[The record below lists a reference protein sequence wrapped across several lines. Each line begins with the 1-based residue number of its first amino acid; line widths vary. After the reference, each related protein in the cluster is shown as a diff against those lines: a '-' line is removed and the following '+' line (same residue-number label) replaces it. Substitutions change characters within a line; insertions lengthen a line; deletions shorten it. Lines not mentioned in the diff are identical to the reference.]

1 LLQNMQRMKAF
12 IHQQVNWPNF
22 TWKNDEIVN
31 LLSEARNLQGRLIG
45 KMESLGFD
53 LRNEA
58 LLDTLTLDVL
68 KSSEIEGEYLNPD
81 QVRSSIARRL
91 GMEIAGSVES
101 DRNVDG
107 VVEMMLDATQ
117 NCFKPLTAERL
128 FDWHAALFPTG
139 RSGMYKITVAD
150 WRKDTTGPMQ
160 VVSGALGKEKVH
172 FQAPDSILVEKE
184 MNQFL
189 DWFNN
194 NSKIDLV
201 IKAAIAHLWFVTI
214 HPFEDGNGR
223 ITRAL
228 TDMLLAQSDKSNQR
242 FYSMSAQIRIERKEY
257 YEILEKTQKGNL
269 DITEW
274 IQWFLNCLI
283 NALKSTDSLLIRVLF
298 KADFWTKHAGVLI
311 NERQKKLLNKLLD
324 GFDGKLT
331 SSKWAKIAKCSKDTA
346 IRDINDLIDKNI
358 LQKEA
363 AGGRSTN
370 YELKIPVPLFP
381 VPLFLCSS
389 VLLFFILPLY
399 PVLPLGQLKI
409 GIPET
414 KQPLQSFR
422 KDQVAFPGFKV
433 VAYLNRPF
441 WVGHGAAKLLQVSG
455 MG

>member
-1 LLQNMQRMKAF
+1 MQITLRMRAF

-22 TWKNDEIVN
+22 TWNNDEIVN
-31 LLSEARNLQGRLIG
+31 LLSEARNLQGRLMG

-68 KSSEIEGEYLNPD
+68 KSSEIEGKYLNPE

-117 NCFKPLTAERL
+117 NCFKSLTTERL

-150 WRKDTTGPMQ
+150 WRKGMTGPMQ

-194 NSKIDLV
+194 NLEIDLV
-201 IKAAIAHLWFVTI
+201 IKAAISHLWFVTI

-242 FYSMSAQIRIERKEY
+242 FYSMSAQIRTERKEY
-257 YEILEKTQKGNL
+257 YEILEKNTKR
-269 DITEW
+269 
-274 IQWFLNCLI
+274 
-283 NALKSTDSLLIRVLF
+283 KS
-298 KADFWTKHAGVLI
+298 
-311 NERQKKLLNKLLD
+311 
-324 GFDGKLT
+324 
-331 SSKWAKIAKCSKDTA
+331 
-346 IRDINDLIDKNI
+346 
-358 LQKEA
+358 
-363 AGGRSTN
+363 
-370 YELKIPVPLFP
+370 
-381 VPLFLCSS
+381 
-389 VLLFFILPLY
+389 
-399 PVLPLGQLKI
+399 
-409 GIPET
+409 
-414 KQPLQSFR
+414 
-422 KDQVAFPGFKV
+422 
-433 VAYLNRPF
+433 
-441 WVGHGAAKLLQVSG
+441 
-455 MG
+455 

>member
-1 LLQNMQRMKAF
+1 MKAF
-12 IHQQVNWPNF
+12 IHQKDNWPEF
-22 TWKNDEIVN
+22 TWNSNDFLD

-45 KMESLGFD
+45 KMETLGFD

-68 KSSEIEGEYLNPD
+68 KSSEIEGEFLNPD

-91 GMEIAGSVES
+91 GMEIAGAVDSDRSVE
-101 DRNVDG
+101 G

-117 NCFKPLTAERL
+117 KCFEPLTADRL
-128 FDWHAALFPTG
+128 LGWHAALFPTG

-160 VVSGALGKEKVH
+160 VVSGAMGKEKVH
-172 FQAPDSILVEKE
+172 FQAPDSDLVEKE
-184 MNQFL
+184 MTRFI
-189 DWFNN
+189 DWFN

-228 TDMLLAQSDKSNQR
+228 TDMLLAQADKSNQR
-242 FYSMSAQIRIERKEY
+242 FYSMSAQIRLERNQY

-269 DITEW
+269 DITDW
-274 IQWFLNCLI
+274 IVWFLICLI
-283 NALKSTDSLLIRVLF
+283 NALKSTDSILKRVLF
-298 KADFWTKHAGVLI
+298 KADFWQKHIDTAI
-311 NERQKKLLNKLLD
+311 NDRQRKLLNRLMD

-331 SSKWAKIAKCSKDTA
+331 SSKWAKIAKCSKDSA
-346 IRDINDLIDKNI
+346 VRDINDLIEKGI

-370 YELKIPVPLFP
+370 YELIGMPAGNIDLFN
-381 VPLFLCSS
+381 
-389 VLLFFILPLY
+389 LLS
-399 PVLPLGQLKI
+399 
-409 GIPET
+409 ET
-414 KQPLQSFR
+414 
-422 KDQVAFPGFKV
+422 
-433 VAYLNRPF
+433 
-441 WVGHGAAKLLQVSG
+441 
-455 MG
+455 

>member
-1 LLQNMQRMKAF
+1 MKIF
-12 IHQQVNWPNF
+12 IYQQDNWPNF
-22 TWKNDEIVN
+22 TWKNDDIVN

-68 KSSEIEGEYLNPD
+68 KSSEIEGEFLNPD

-101 DRNVDG
+101 DRNIDG

-117 NCFKPLTAERL
+117 NCFKLLTADRL

-150 WRKDTTGPMQ
+150 WRKDTTGPME
-160 VVSGALGKEKVH
+160 VVSGAMGKEKVH
-172 FQAPDSILVEKE
+172 FQAPDSSLVEKE
-184 MNQFL
+184 MNLFL
-189 DWFNN
+189 DWFSNN
-194 NSKIDLV
+194 EKTDLV
-201 IKAAIAHLWFVTI
+201 LKAAIAHLWFVTI

-228 TDMLLAQSDKSNQR
+228 TDMLLAKSDKSNQR

-274 IQWFLNCLI
+274 IKWFLNCLI
-283 NALKSTDSLLIRVLF
+283 NSLKSTDSLLVRVLF
-298 KADFWTKHAGVLI
+298 KADFWTKNSKTLI
-311 NERQKKLLNKLLD
+311 NERQKKLLNKLVD
-324 GFDGKLT
+324 GFNGKLT

-346 IRDINDLIDKNI
+346 IRDINDLIDKGI
-358 LQKEA
+358 LQKES

-370 YELKIPVPLFP
+370 YELK
-381 VPLFLCSS
+381 
-389 VLLFFILPLY
+389 
-399 PVLPLGQLKI
+399 
-409 GIPET
+409 
-414 KQPLQSFR
+414 
-422 KDQVAFPGFKV
+422 
-433 VAYLNRPF
+433 
-441 WVGHGAAKLLQVSG
+441 
-455 MG
+455 

>member
-1 LLQNMQRMKAF
+1 MQRMKAF
-12 IHQQVNWPNF
+12 IHQQLNWPNF
-22 TWKNDEIVN
+22 SWENDEIVN

-58 LLDTLTLDVL
+58 ILDTLTLDVI
-68 KSSEIEGEYLNPD
+68 KTSEIEGEYLNPD
-81 QVRSSIARRL
+81 QVRSSIARKL

-117 NCFKPLTAERL
+117 NYSDPLTAERL
-128 FDWHAALFPTG
+128 FNWHAALFPTG
-139 RSGMYKITVAD
+139 RSGMYKITVAG

-160 VVSGALGKEKVH
+160 VVSGAIGKEKVH
-172 FQAPDSILVEKE
+172 FQAPDSSLVEKE
-184 MNQFL
+184 MNLFL

-194 NSKIDLV
+194 YLKIDLV

-214 HPFEDGNGR
+214 HPFNDGNGR

-242 FYSMSAQIRIERKEY
+242 FYSMSAQIRTERKEY
-257 YEILEKTQKGNL
+257 YEILEKAQKGNL
-269 DITEW
+269 DITDW
-274 IQWFLNCLI
+274 LKWFLNCLI
-283 NALKSTDSLLIRVLF
+283 NALKSTDSVLVRVLS
-298 KADFWTKHAGVLI
+298 KADFWARHSKTII
-311 NERQKKLLNKLLD
+311 NERQKKLLNIILD

-346 IRDINDLIDKNI
+346 IRDINDLIEKNI

-370 YELKIPVPLFP
+370 YELKGLI
-381 VPLFLCSS
+381 
-389 VLLFFILPLY
+389 
-399 PVLPLGQLKI
+399 
-409 GIPET
+409 
-414 KQPLQSFR
+414 
-422 KDQVAFPGFKV
+422 
-433 VAYLNRPF
+433 
-441 WVGHGAAKLLQVSG
+441 
-455 MG
+455 

>member
-1 LLQNMQRMKAF
+1 MMPF
-12 IHQQVNWPNF
+12 IHQENNWPNF
-22 TWKNDEIVN
+22 TWKNDEIIN

-107 VVEMMLDATQ
+107 VVEMMVGATQ
-117 NCFKPLTAERL
+117 NCFKPLTSERL

-160 VVSGALGKEKVH
+160 VVSGALGKEMVH
-172 FQAPDSILVEKE
+172 FQAPDSIIVEKE

-194 NSKIDLV
+194 NLKIDLV

-242 FYSMSAQIRIERKEY
+242 FYSMSAQIRIERKQY
-257 YEILEKTQKGNL
+257 YEILEKTQKGGL
-269 DITEW
+269 DITDW
-274 IQWFLNCLI
+274 IKWFLNCLI
-283 NALKSTDSLLIRVLF
+283 NSLKSTDSVLIRVLF
-298 KADFWTKHAGVLI
+298 KGDFWTKHSKTSI

-370 YELKIPVPLFP
+370 YELTQIP
-381 VPLFLCSS
+381 
-389 VLLFFILPLY
+389 
-399 PVLPLGQLKI
+399 Q
-409 GIPET
+409 
-414 KQPLQSFR
+414 
-422 KDQVAFPGFKV
+422 
-433 VAYLNRPF
+433 
-441 WVGHGAAKLLQVSG
+441 
-455 MG
+455 